1 MGPVARAPRGDG
13 GGDQTPRAPDSHLSR
28 ERGGARGAARAR
40 AGEGGD
46 SAVMKRREFVRAVG
60 RTAGLAVGSDL
71 LGFRPPVRLSVSPS
85 LLIPMDDG
93 QGDHLKAYGLT
104 HRVVQ

>member
-46 SAVMKRREFVRAVG
+46 SPVMKRREVVRAVG
-60 RTAGLAVGSDL
+60 RTARLAGGGGFVGPRAPP
-71 LGFRPPVRLSVSPS
+71 FRPLFLPPDETPSGKTAEHNARIPSP
-85 LLIPMDDG
+85 
-93 QGDHLKAYGLT
+93 
-104 HRVVQ
+104 

>member
-46 SAVMKRREFVRAVG
+46 SPVMKRRGVVRAGG
-60 RTAGLAVGSDL
+60 RTAALAGGADL
-71 LGFRPPVRLSVSPS
+71 LGLAPPPSSQLFIPLDESPS
-85 LLIPMDDG
+85 DPP
-93 QGDHLKAYGLT
+93 QAYGLT
-104 HRVVQ
+104 